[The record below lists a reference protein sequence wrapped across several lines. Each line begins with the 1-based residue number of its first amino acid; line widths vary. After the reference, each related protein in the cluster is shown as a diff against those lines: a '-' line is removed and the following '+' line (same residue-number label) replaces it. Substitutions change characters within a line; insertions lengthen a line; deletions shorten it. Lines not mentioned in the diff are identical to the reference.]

1 MLDPQSDLVLGH
13 QSIPVLH
20 PRASQCR
27 VPGASQCWIPE
38 ASRAGSL
45 EHSSAAP
52 SLLEQVEQEG
62 DSPCAGGCPSAPPAL
77 TFPPLPFLQILTSAP
92 STGPVTTSASTPPV
106 ASSASATRAT
116 RSTGSPTAEVGP
128 AGCWQD
134 EPVTPPGLG
143 PREVHGAPRDWGS
156 PTARLLWD
164 PWGYRSPGGFPTYP
178 KLGPGREGARSQ
190 TLVSATSNGATG
202 TICDLS
208 AAGEREK
215 SPAFLAGSWDG
226 VGRETSKGFDL
237 SFTRQIAPKGG
248 GVQRPGKRGG
258 R

>member
-134 EPVTPPGLG
+134 EPVAPPGLG
-143 PREVHGAPRDWGS
+143 PREVHGAPRDGAAPRHGCCGTLGDTAHPVGS
-156 PTARLLWD
+156 PRTPNWGQAGRGLAARHWCLQLQTE
-164 PWGYRSPGGFPTYP
+164 RQEQFATC
-178 KLGPGREGARSQ
+178 LQRERGRNPRRFWQGAGTGWEGKHQ
-190 TLVSATSNGATG
+190 
-202 TICDLS
+202 
-208 AAGEREK
+208 
-215 SPAFLAGSWDG
+215 
-226 VGRETSKGFDL
+226 KGL
-237 SFTRQIAPKGG
+237 I
-248 GVQRPGKRGG
+248 
-258 R
+258 